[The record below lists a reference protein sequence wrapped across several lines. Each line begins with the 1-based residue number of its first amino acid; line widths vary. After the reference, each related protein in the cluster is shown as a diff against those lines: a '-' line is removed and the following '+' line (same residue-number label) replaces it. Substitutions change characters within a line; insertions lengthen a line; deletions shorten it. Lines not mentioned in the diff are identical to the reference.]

1 MSAQGLALLP
11 GEQGRLE
18 WQSGEA
24 DRNETHTRTHS
35 QIPAGPNMILV
46 TD

>member
-24 DRNETHTRTHS
+24 DRNGIHTHARTHTDTEPDSRR
-35 QIPAGPNMILV
+35 P
-46 TD
+46 